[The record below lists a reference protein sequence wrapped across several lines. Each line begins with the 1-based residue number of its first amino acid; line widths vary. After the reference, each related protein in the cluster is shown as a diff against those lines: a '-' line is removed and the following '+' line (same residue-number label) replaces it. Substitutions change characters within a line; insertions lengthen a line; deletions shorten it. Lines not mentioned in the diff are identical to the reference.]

1 MRFEIQFELRF
12 SLPQLRFHARGGLP
26 QQSFSVDALLQE
38 SRKRRSD
45 THKDQAPQHCDDEAL
60 DVWGYYLASGPDRV
74 KKILGSV
81 RKVNT
86 HSYHFL
92 DPYRGD
98 ARPQLRDAVRPPVS
112 DSRVRKSEAHNP
124 GQRQRSSGASDVTNI
139 DNTDFGIACCGKE
152 FAGGRDG

>member
-60 DVWGYYLASGPDRV
+60 DVWGYYLASGAGSG
-74 KKILGSV
+74 KKDIRFCEKGKYAQLPFS
-81 RKVNT
+81 
-86 HSYHFL
+86 
-92 DPYRGD
+92 
-98 ARPQLRDAVRPPVS
+98 RPL
-112 DSRVRKSEAHNP
+112 SR
-124 GQRQRSSGASDVTNI
+124 
-139 DNTDFGIACCGKE
+139 
-152 FAGGRDG
+152 